1 MKYVLA
7 KVVEVTPLPDHRLA
21 LKFAD
26 GAEGIYDCK
35 PLLWG
40 ELFEPLKD
48 PKFFAQVR
56 LDHGAPAWPN
66 GADLDAAVLR
76 SAVAKPAAA
85 GRKRKPAFVHEE
97 AAPYETAG
105 RSSSLV
111 DSAVHRSRDPQRK
124 DRPQTGVKGNQ

>member
-7 KVVEVTPLPDHRLA
+7 KAVEVTPLPDHRLA

-26 GAEGIYDCK
+26 GVEGIYDCT

-40 ELFEPLKD
+40 ELFEPLRD
-48 PKFFAQVR
+48 PKFFVRGR

-76 SAVAKPAAA
+76 SAVAKPVTA
-85 GRKRKPAFVHEE
+85 GRKRRSTLFHEE
-97 AAPYETAG
+97 AVPYDAAG
-105 RSSSLV
+105 RSSSRQMRRR
-111 DSAVHRSRDPQRK
+111 APQS
-124 DRPQTGVKGNQ
+124 TG